1 LIAGV
6 VTAPVFLN
14 GVPVLAAGTQVLG
27 NTADATPYRAV
38 ADGTAEQIAT
48 LRLQFNRIVDA
59 SGRTEP
65 LFSVVEGVDNA
76 RESVSD
82 NGLITGI
89 QPSQTAEARIDQG
102 INKLGLQYGQLAQI
116 LSGVEGALV
125 KPVDPSIE
133 FKPGVELTLR
143 LTRPLLWTSP
153 ALGDFPAAIAPAG
166 TLQSL
171 VNAEPFQTMAQKPAK
186 PSDLINLMF
195 IGSEAQIEDA
205 FQQAGWFPADV
216 LSRSSKLETARALIE
231 DRGYS
236 EAPMSILFVDGRP
249 PDVALQKQNDTFA
262 MRHHIRIWRMP
273 QIFNG
278 KPVWIAA
285 ATHDISITF
294 SAASR
299 SFTHKSDSHVDLERA
314 KVVNDLL
321 FTGAVRA
328 LALVDRTGPQEASN
342 ATGDKVFTDGK
353 IAVVEF

>member
-1 LIAGV
+1 

-14 GVPVLAAGTQVLG
+14 GVPVLASGTQVLG
-27 NTADATPYRAV
+27 NTADASSYRA
-38 ADGTAEQIAT
+38 ASDGTAEQSAT
-48 LRLQFNRIVDA
+48 LRLQFNRIVGA
-59 SGRTEP
+59 SGRAEP
-65 LFSVVEGVDNA
+65 LFSVVEGIDNA

-89 QPSQTAEARIDQG
+89 QPSQTAEAKIDQG
-102 INKLGLQYGQLAQI
+102 INKLGSQYGQLAQI
-116 LSGVEGALV
+116 LSGVEGTLV
-125 KPVDPSIE
+125 KPVDPSIA

-153 ALGDFPAAIAPAG
+153 AFSGIPGAIAPSA
-166 TLQSL
+166 TLQLL
-171 VNAEPFQTMAQKPAK
+171 VNDEPFQTTAQKPPK

-195 IGSEAQIEDA
+195 IGSEEQIANA
-205 FQQAGWFPADV
+205 FQRAGWFPADV
-216 LSRSSKLETARALIE
+216 LSRTSKLETARALIE

-236 EAPMSILFVDGRP
+236 EAPMSILLVDGRP
-249 PDVALQKQNDTFA
+249 PDIALQKQNDTFA

-273 QIFNG
+273 QMFNG
-278 KPVWIAA
+278 QPVWIAA

-299 SFTHKSDSHVDLERA
+299 SFTHKIDSHIDLERA

-321 FTGAVRA
+321 FASVVRA

-342 ATGDKVFTDGK
+342 ATGDKVITDGK